1 MKPMKRLWNLIP
13 AMILWAMVSVFL
25 WGWIFTFLT
34 DTKPENKLT
43 LFIDAAVTD
52 GTGLAVQL
60 EEPLLDDTISMVKVH
75 PFTYAMLDSE
85 PLRQSDAYIVR
96 ASHVEEYRD
105 WFAPLPESLT
115 TGSPE
120 ASLEAQPATSPDLLV
135 LDGVPYGIRVYHA
148 ATGTGIAQAFLPYQ
162 DPALPDEDY
171 YLMLGKASL
180 HLTANPGGL
189 DDRAI
194 LLAEAFLNLP

>member
-13 AMILWAMVSVFL
+13 AMILWGMLSVFL

-34 DTKPENKLT
+34 DTQPENKLT

-60 EEPLLDDTISMVKVH
+60 EETLLDDTISMVKVH

-85 PLRQSDAYIVR
+85 PLRQSDVYIVR
-96 ASHVEEYRD
+96 ASHVEEYRE
-105 WFAPLPESLT
+105 WFAPWSVGFSVKD
-115 TGSPE
+115 GSDE
-120 ASLEAQPATSPDLLV
+120 ALLL
-135 LDGVPYGIRVYHA
+135 LDGAPYGIRVYDA
-148 ATGTGIAQAFLPYQ
+148 ATGTGIGQNFINYH

-180 HLTANPGGL
+180 HLTANEGGL

-194 LLAEAFLNLP
+194 LLAEALLSLP

>member
-1 MKPMKRLWNLIP
+1 MKPLKRLWNLLP
-13 AMILWAMVSVFL
+13 AMILWGMLSVFL

-60 EEPLLDDTISMVKVH
+60 EETLLDDAISMVKVH
-75 PFTYAMLDSE
+75 PFTYAMLDGE

-105 WFAPLPESLT
+105 WFAPLPEGLT
-115 TGSPE
+115 
-120 ASLEAQPATSPDLLV
+120 ATSPDLLV
-135 LDGVPYGIRVYHA
+135 LDGLPYGIRVYEA
-148 ATGTGIAQAFLPYQ
+148 ATGTGIAQAFLTYH
-162 DPALPDEDY
+162 DPALPEEDF

>member
-1 MKPMKRLWNLIP
+1 MKPAKRLWNLIP
-13 AMILWAMVSVFL
+13 AMILWGMLSVFL

-34 DTKPENKLT
+34 DTQPENKLT

-60 EEPLLDDTISMVKVH
+60 EETLLDDTISMVKVH

-85 PLRQSDAYIVR
+85 PLRQSDVYIVR
-96 ASHVEEYRD
+96 VSHAEEYRE
-105 WFAPLPESLT
+105 WFAPWSVDFSAKD
-115 TGSPE
+115 GHDD
-120 ASLEAQPATSPDLLV
+120 ALLL
-135 LDGVPYGIRVYHA
+135 LDGAPYGIRVYDA
-148 ATGTGIAQAFLPYQ
+148 ATGTGIGQNFINYH

-180 HLTANPGGL
+180 HLTANEGGL

-194 LLAEAFLNLP
+194 LLAEALLSLP

>member
-13 AMILWAMVSVFL
+13 AMILWGMLSVFL

-34 DTKPENKLT
+34 DTQPENKLT

-60 EEPLLDDTISMVKVH
+60 EETLLDDTISMVKVY

-85 PLRQSDAYIVR
+85 PLRQSDAYLVR
-96 ASHVEEYRD
+96 ASHVEEYRE
-105 WFAPLPESLT
+105 WFAPWSVGFSAKD
-115 TGSPE
+115 GSDD
-120 ASLEAQPATSPDLLV
+120 ALLL
-135 LDGVPYGIRVYHA
+135 LDGAPYGIRVYDA
-148 ATGTGIAQAFLPYQ
+148 ATGTGIAQAFIDYH

-180 HLTANPGGL
+180 HLTANEGGL

-194 LLAEAFLNLP
+194 LLAEAILALP

>member
-13 AMILWAMVSVFL
+13 AMILWGMLSVFL

-34 DTKPENKLT
+34 DTQPQHKLT
-43 LFIDAAVTD
+43 LFVDAAVTD

-60 EEPLLDDTISMVKVH
+60 EETLLDDTISMVKVH

-85 PLRQSDAYIVR
+85 PLRQSDAYLVR
-96 ASHVEEYRD
+96 ASHVEEYRE
-105 WFAPLPESLT
+105 WFAPWSVGFSAKDGSDTSL
-115 TGSPE
+115 
-120 ASLEAQPATSPDLLV
+120 LL
-135 LDGVPYGIRVYHA
+135 LDGAPYGIRVYDA
-148 ATGTGIAQAFLPYQ
+148 ATGTGIAQAYIDYH

-171 YLMLGKASL
+171 YLMLGKESL
-180 HLTANPGGL
+180 HLTANEGGL

-194 LLAEAFLNLP
+194 LLAEAILALP

>member
-1 MKPMKRLWNLIP
+1 MKPLKRLWNLIP
-13 AMILWAMVSVFL
+13 AMILWGMLSVFL

-34 DTKPENKLT
+34 DTQPENKLT

-60 EEPLLDDTISMVKVH
+60 EETLLDDTISMVKVH

-85 PLRQSDAYIVR
+85 PLRQSDAYLVR
-96 ASHVEEYRD
+96 ASHVEEYRE
-105 WFAPLPESLT
+105 WFAPWSVGFSAKD
-115 TGSPE
+115 GSDD
-120 ASLEAQPATSPDLLV
+120 ALLL
-135 LDGVPYGIRVYHA
+135 LDGAPYGIRVYDA
-148 ATGTGIAQAFLPYQ
+148 ATGTGIAQAFIDYH

-171 YLMLGKASL
+171 YLTLGKASI
-180 HLTANPGGL
+180 HLTANEGGM

-194 LLAEAFLNLP
+194 LLAEAFLALP

>member
-13 AMILWAMVSVFL
+13 AMILWGMLSVFL

-34 DTKPENKLT
+34 DTQPENKLT

-60 EEPLLDDTISMVKVH
+60 EETLLDDTISMVKVH

-85 PLRQSDAYIVR
+85 PLRQSDAYLVR
-96 ASHVEEYRD
+96 ASHVEEYRE
-105 WFAPLPESLT
+105 WFAPWSVGFST
-115 TGSPE
+115 KDGNDE
-120 ASLEAQPATSPDLLV
+120 ALLL
-135 LDGVPYGIRVYHA
+135 LDGAPYGIRVYDA
-148 ATGTGIAQAFLPYQ
+148 ATGTGIAQAFIDYH

-180 HLTANPGGL
+180 HLTANEGGL

-194 LLAEAFLNLP
+194 LLAEAILALP

>member
-1 MKPMKRLWNLIP
+1 MKPLKRLWNLLP
-13 AMILWAMVSVFL
+13 AMILWGMLSVFL

-60 EEPLLDDTISMVKVH
+60 EETLLDDAISMVKVH
-75 PFTYAMLDSE
+75 PFTYAMLDGE

-105 WFAPLPESLT
+105 WFAPLPEGLT
-115 TGSPE
+115 
-120 ASLEAQPATSPDLLV
+120 AASPDLLL
-135 LDGVPYGIRVYHA
+135 LDGLPYGIRVYEA
-148 ATGTGIAQAFLPYQ
+148 ATGTDIAQAFLTYH
-162 DPALPDEDY
+162 DPALPEEDF

-194 LLAEAFLNLP
+194 LLAEAILALP

>member
-1 MKPMKRLWNLIP
+1 MKPLKRLWNLLP
-13 AMILWAMVSVFL
+13 AMILWGMLSVFL

-60 EEPLLDDTISMVKVH
+60 EETLLDDAISMVKVH
-75 PFTYAMLDSE
+75 PFTYAMLDGE

-105 WFAPLPESLT
+105 WFAPLPEGLT
-115 TGSPE
+115 
-120 ASLEAQPATSPDLLV
+120 ATSPDLLV
-135 LDGVPYGIRVYHA
+135 LDGLPYGICVYNA
-148 ATGTGIAQAFLPYQ
+148 ATGTGIAQAFLTYH
-162 DPALPDEDY
+162 DPALPEEDF

-180 HLTANPGGL
+180 HLTANPGRL

-194 LLAEAFLNLP
+194 LLAEAILALP

>member
-1 MKPMKRLWNLIP
+1 MKPLKRLWNLLP
-13 AMILWAMVSVFL
+13 AMILWGMLSVFL

-34 DTKPENKLT
+34 DTQPENKLT

-60 EEPLLDDTISMVKVH
+60 EETLLDDTISMVKVH

-85 PLRQSDAYIVR
+85 PLRQSDAYLVR
-96 ASHVEEYRD
+96 ASHVEEYRE
-105 WFAPLPESLT
+105 WFAPWSVGFST
-115 TGSPE
+115 KDGNDE
-120 ASLEAQPATSPDLLV
+120 ALLL
-135 LDGVPYGIRVYHA
+135 LDGAPYGIRVYDA
-148 ATGTGIAQAFLPYQ
+148 ATGTGIAQAFIDYH

-180 HLTANPGGL
+180 HLTANEGGL

-194 LLAEAFLNLP
+194 LLAEAILALP